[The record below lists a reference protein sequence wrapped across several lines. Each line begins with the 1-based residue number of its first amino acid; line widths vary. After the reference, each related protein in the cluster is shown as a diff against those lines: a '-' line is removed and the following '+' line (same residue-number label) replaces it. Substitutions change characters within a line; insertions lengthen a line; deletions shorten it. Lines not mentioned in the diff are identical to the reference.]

1 MKSCSKYWLINAIKA
16 VVATIEPNVLVGEN
30 DNLVCNNNNLDD
42 IQAEYPVKSSL
53 SFWRRGHGNSA
64 VVLPVSLLL
73 ERASQSTGYI
83 DDKSFLPD
91 GQI

>member
-1 MKSCSKYWLINAIKA
+1 M
-16 VVATIEPNVLVGEN
+16 GEN
-30 DNLVCNNNNLDD
+30 SNNNLVYNNNLDD
-42 IQAEYPVKSSL
+42 MQAGYPIKSSL